1 MAHMT
6 LREADRV
13 EITVLVDNT
22 SDLLLA
28 DSESVKR
35 LKVQP
40 PAAPLAEH
48 GLACLVSAW
57 SGDEKHTILMD
68 AGISGTCMLH
78 NTALLPFSKA
88 AESGSITNRIEDVE
102 AVVLSHGHFDHYY
115 GMFRYFQSIRDK
127 LPLVAHP
134 AAFNERRFWPDTQQT
149 MSMPLLKKQD
159 LEDSGAVVEERR
171 QSSMLADGLI
181 LVTGE
186 VKRETDFERGSPGLE
201 AKIDNQWV
209 PDPFQD
215 DQGIALSL
223 KGKGLIVMSGCSHAG
238 IINTILHARNISGVQ
253 HVHAAMGGFHLG
265 GKSEV
270 LIEPTVDAM
279 VSINPDIVVPMHCTG
294 WKAVHRFAEIMPDSF
309 VFNSVGTTYL
319 FE

>member
-28 DSESVKR
+28 DSESAKR

-68 AGISGTCMLH
+68 TGISGTCMLH

-127 LPLVAHP
+127 LPLVVHP

-171 QSSMLADGLI
+171 QSSMLAAKYGNVTAASFPLPSGMNSVSLDLKSLI
-181 LVTGE
+181 TSSNVSQLWISDCRTV
-186 VKRETDFERGSPGLE
+186 
-201 AKIDNQWV
+201 
-209 PDPFQD
+209 
-215 DQGIALSL
+215 SL
-223 KGKGLIVMSGCSHAG
+223 
-238 IINTILHARNISGVQ
+238 SGVRE
-253 HVHAAMGGFHLG
+253 
-265 GKSEV
+265 S
-270 LIEPTVDAM
+270 
-279 VSINPDIVVPMHCTG
+279 
-294 WKAVHRFAEIMPDSF
+294 
-309 VFNSVGTTYL
+309 
-319 FE
+319 